1 MNRLAALSWAVNAVS
16 ETFVKTGGWSE
27 QSKHRRMNAGRNIRE
42 KSKSAGV
49 HITQRTVRCCAA
61 RQLLPKK
68 PLEQSASERGT
79 GFSCCWWGVAGVLI
93 TRCWEEG
100 KHIHQLHS
108 WLHTQ
113 NGTPATQKQ
122 GTYFRFDW
130 AVFMSIA
137 VIISISNALILV
149 ILCFIFKWKNVDT
162 SKREKKSERD
172 ASRTFCSLFCSSFVF
187 KKSPNVCWFF
197 FVFTLQLASEV
208 PVHQFKK
215 ISHTDQWPVN
225 WMFLWNW
232 KSETVM
238 ETSKTF
244 LWNMWVYIGKIWNIL
259 V

>member
-49 HITQRTVRCCAA
+49 HITQRTVRCRAA

-79 GFSCCWWGVAGVLI
+79 GFSCCWWGGAGVLI

-113 NGTPATQKQ
+113 TGTPATQKQ

-149 ILCFIFKWKNVDT
+149 ILCFIFKWKKCWYVK
-162 SKREKKSERD
+162 KRKKNQKEMLPAHSV
-172 ASRTFCSLFCSSFVF
+172 ASFAVLLFK

-215 ISHTDQWPVN
+215 NIPHWSV
-225 WMFLWNW
+225 
-232 KSETVM
+232 
-238 ETSKTF
+238 TS
-244 LWNMWVYIGKIWNIL
+244 
-259 V
+259 